1 MKKILIILM
10 FITFILGINHP
21 VLKEYENKDE
31 IHSDELQENV
41 SDKLNGTIKITAV
54 GDCTLA
60 TDVNYGGSGSFVSE
74 VSNQKNDYTYFLKN
88 VKDIFENDDLTIVNF
103 EGTLS
108 TNGSRAEKQFAF
120 RGDPEYV
127 NILTSSSVEAANL
140 ANNHTKDYGM
150 TAFEDTKQILRE
162 NNIHAFEGVDTT
174 VYEVN
179 GIKVGLIGIN
189 VLNDTH
195 RGLFD
200 EAMEDVK
207 LKEPDLIVVSFH
219 WGVERAT
226 SPSEIQKEYAYKA
239 IDNGA
244 DLVIGHHPHV
254 LQGIEKYNGK
264 YILYS
269 LGNFCF
275 GGNKNSSDK
284 DTMIFQ
290 QTFTFENGEL
300 LDDDN
305 ILVTPCSISSVKSRN
320 NYQPTV
326 PTGSEYERIKE
337 KIATRTAMV
346 SDLELMFS

>member
-21 VLKEYENKDE
+21 NVKEYVNTDE
-31 IHSDELQENV
+31 ISSGDLNEDV
-41 SDKLNGTIKITAV
+41 SEKLNGSIKITAV

-60 TDVNYGGSGSFVSE
+60 TDVNFGGSGSFVSE
-74 VSNQKNDYTYFLKN
+74 LSNQNKDYTYFLKN

-108 TNGSRAEKQFAF
+108 TNGSRADKQFAF
-120 RGDPEYV
+120 RGDPEFV

-150 TAFEDTKQILRE
+150 TAFEDTKQVLRE
-162 NNIHAFEGVDTT
+162 NNIYAFEGIDTA
-174 VYEVN
+174 VYEAN

-200 EAMEDVK
+200 EAMEDIK
-207 LKEPDLIVVSFH
+207 SKEPDLIIVSFH
-219 WGVERAT
+219 WGIERAT

-300 LDDDN
+300 IVDDN
-305 ILVTPCSISSVKSRN
+305 ILVTPCSISSVKNRN
-320 NYQPTV
+320 NYQPTI
-326 PTGSEYERIKE
+326 PGDSEYERIKE
-337 KIATRTAMV
+337 KIINRTKLV
-346 SDLELMFS
+346 SDVELKFS